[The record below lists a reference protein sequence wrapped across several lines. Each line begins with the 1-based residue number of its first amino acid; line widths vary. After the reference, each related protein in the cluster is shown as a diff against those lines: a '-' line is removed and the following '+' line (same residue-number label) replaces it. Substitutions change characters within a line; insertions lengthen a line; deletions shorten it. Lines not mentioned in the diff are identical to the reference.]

1 MTEGFLIIIHGY
13 LEVSYCCLL
22 NPVLD
27 FVPSSVSPFI
37 SQTNPGL
44 ARVWFVGKN
53 LYEQKSM
60 NVKHLFRIHWFYL
73 RGTEKLLVSNFLFAW
88 LTFMMKIDKNC

>member
-37 SQTNPGL
+37 NQTNPGF
-44 ARVWFVGKN
+44 ARVLFVGKN
-53 LYEQKSM
+53 LMDRK
-60 NVKHLFRIHWFYL
+60 V
-73 RGTEKLLVSNFLFAW
+73 
-88 LTFMMKIDKNC
+88 